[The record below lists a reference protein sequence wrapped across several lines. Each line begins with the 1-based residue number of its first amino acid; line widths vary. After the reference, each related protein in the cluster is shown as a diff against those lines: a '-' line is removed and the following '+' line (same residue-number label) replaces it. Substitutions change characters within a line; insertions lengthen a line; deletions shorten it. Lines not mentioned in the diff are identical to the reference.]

1 MLTMQ
6 DEFRKAGSTNP
17 FVAMA
22 KDLEHAVLHAWDE
35 QFERIKGALAVRMA
49 DITPED
55 WIAGGSLRT
64 QVQFPEEWQSD
75 LAKTSE
81 GVVGNVAAAHRRRW
95 ETRIGRNHTLFAED
109 GTMVGEIA
117 ICRKSST
124 VLVDGLKGQYKTFF
138 SNNSDEFL
146 QQLTFQPDG
155 SAVLKGGTGHALD
168 LTDSGGL
175 VDATGRSF
183 DVSNACFIDG
193 DLMCTFE
200 GFSHEGQLTQI
211 VEKVKH
217 GRRQLVYECVKKR
230 FSGHTGKITGIACQE
245 WNELRHVASCSKDG
259 TIRIWDTN
267 TAESAH
273 VIHVEGVTEW
283 VAIAYEYMDSV
294 LVAASS
300 TGLICM
306 WDCTDYTL
314 IHRLETSESIQNI
327 HVSRKHLLG
336 QRSVA
341 IRTVNG
347 KQMIIECDT
356 GEKHSWP
363 PSKQPL
369 DVENGIW
376 HLNSAGK
383 RALNRLSEELRIAGF
398 SLRYLKRGLV
408 VTWEPR
414 GSQPPSEA

>member
-1 MLTMQ
+1 MQ

-35 QFERIKGALAVRMA
+35 QFERIKGALAVQMA

-55 WIAGGSLRT
+55 WVAGGSLRT

-81 GVVGNVAAAHRRRW
+81 GVVRDVAAAHRNRW
-95 ETRIGRNHTLFAED
+95 HTRIGRNHTLFAED

-117 ICRKSST
+117 ICGKSST

-168 LTDSGGL
+168 LTDSGGI
-175 VDATGRSF
+175 VDGIGRSL

-193 DLMCTFE
+193 DLMCTFKHALHQVE
-200 GFSHEGQLTQI
+200 LIHTIERVSNGERQLTY
-211 VEKVKH
+211 V
-217 GRRQLVYECVKKR
+217 GVKKR
-230 FSGHTGKITGIACQE
+230 FSGHTGEITGIAYQDWKE
-245 WNELRHVASCSKDG
+245 SSHVASCSKDG

-341 IRTVNG
+341 IRTVKG

-363 PSKQPL
+363 PPSNPL
-369 DVENGIW
+369 M
-376 HLNSAGK
+376 
-383 RALNRLSEELRIAGF
+383 LRMGF
-398 SLRYLKRGLV
+398 GTSTVQASVR
-408 VTWEPR
+408 
-414 GSQPPSEA
+414 